1 MTVEEQ
7 GAEMPGSSVSE
18 RTIGRPAPRWTGVSA
33 RDILII
39 DDEASVAL
47 ALGRAA
53 EECGCRVTLTDSAE
67 SFRASYLTA
76 APDVVIIDL
85 ALVDTDG
92 VEILKFLA
100 HHNSDALVLIS
111 SGFDRRVVEA
121 AMRFGCAVG
130 LNMGAA
136 LTKPVLVE
144 DLRCAL
150 RNGPL

>member
-1 MTVEEQ
+1 M
-7 GAEMPGSSVSE
+7 ASSTAGE
-18 RTIGRPAPRWTGVSA
+18 RMIGRPAPPWSGLSA
-33 RDILII
+33 RNVLII

-67 SFRASYLTA
+67 SFRASYRA
-76 APDVVIIDL
+76 ALPDVVIIDL

-92 VEILKFLA
+92 VEFLKFLA
-100 HHNSDALVLIS
+100 HHDSDALVLIS
-111 SGFDRRVVEA
+111 SGFDHRVVEA

-130 LNMGAA
+130 LNMGTA

-144 DLRCAL
+144 DLRRAL
-150 RNGPL
+150 RDGPLQALRG